1 MADRF
6 FVHEPIRA
14 PAATLAGAEAHHL
27 IHVLRAKPGLVVTL
41 FDGGGAEFGA
51 HVVRIGRSEVEL
63 AIDERRELNRE
74 LTVGVTLGV
83 SLPKQE
89 RQRWL
94 VEKAVELG
102 VARLVPLTA
111 RRSVA
116 QPAAEALDRMRRV
129 VVEAS
134 KQCGRNRLM
143 EIAAGQSPTE
153 FFENC
158 AAAHPRW
165 LAHPGGLSLAVAFS
179 QVAHSPAGD
188 DVEVAPG
195 GTESSRGQ
203 TRAKS
208 PPVEIAL
215 AIGPE
220 GGFTDEEVAASGR
233 CGWQAVDLGARILRI
248 ETAACGLAAIAALL
262 AAAELG

>member
-6 FVHEPIRA
+6 FVSGSICGH
-14 PAATLAGAEAHHL
+14 AATLAGAEAHHL

-41 FDGGGAEFGA
+41 FDGEGAEYGA
-51 HVVRIGRSEVEL
+51 HVVRVGRAEIEL
-63 AIDERRELNRE
+63 AIDVRREMDRE
-74 LTVGVTLGV
+74 LPARMMLGV
-83 SLPKQE
+83 ALPKQD

-116 QPAAEALDRMRRV
+116 QPSADALDRMRRV
-129 VVEAS
+129 VIEAS

-143 EIAAGQSPTE
+143 EIAAGQSPAE
-153 FFENC
+153 FFQSC
-158 AAAHPRW
+158 PAAQPRW

-179 QVAHSPAGD
+179 QAAHWP
-188 DVEVAPG
+188 PG
-195 GTESSRGQ
+195 GQ
-203 TRAKS
+203 TGMTPTAGPS
-208 PPVEIAL
+208 PPSEIAL

-220 GGFTDEEVAASGR
+220 GGFADEEVAVASEWS
-233 CGWQAVDLGARILRI
+233 WQAVDLGSRILRI

-262 AAAELG
+262 AAVKPR